1 MRNPKHTEENIR
13 KLAEECVEFWDM
25 DCLVDFAVS
34 RLISDYK
41 GDKELFFRDWKDIMR
56 TGRSI

>member
-41 GDKELFFRDWKDIMR
+41 GDKELFPSGLEGYYAYW
-56 TGRSI
+56 T